1 MTGAA
6 RGADYLAPIPT
17 NQSLN
22 LNRIATHSKQPA
34 CCWGPFA
41 GKQLKST
48 RSQPMLNR
56 IQQILNLESLR
67 GHITS
72 PLDTRDTLAGE
83 TQLNEQTKKI
93 IEIPNGKAVRSLDYS
108 EDLNDPQVYISGYGP
123 WRLSYL
129 KKDIQ
134 KDLNSLAQMVG
145 TRPASQLLQIMSDV
159 EGKKSSN
166 LYVAFKLLALA
177 EVEEFLSKP
186 TTKRRLTQ
194 MKTK

>member
-1 MTGAA
+1 
-6 RGADYLAPIPT
+6 
-17 NQSLN
+17 
-22 LNRIATHSKQPA
+22 
-34 CCWGPFA
+34 
-41 GKQLKST
+41 
-48 RSQPMLNR
+48 MLER
-56 IQQILNLESLR
+56 IQRILNLESLR
-67 GHITS
+67 DTKTG
-72 PLDTRDTLAGE
+72 PLDTPAVEPADTN
-83 TQLNEQTKKI
+83 QLNEQSKKI

-177 EVEEFLSKP
+177 EVEEFLAKP

>member
-6 RGADYLAPIPT
+6 RGADYLVPIPT

-22 LNRIATHSKQPA
+22 LNRIATHLKQPA

-41 GKQLKST
+41 GKQPKST
-48 RSQPMLNR
+48 LSQPMLNR

-67 GHITS
+67 GHT
-72 PLDTRDTLAGE
+72 TRDILAGE

-93 IEIPNGKAVRSLDYS
+93 LEIPNGKAVRSLDYS

-177 EVEEFLSKP
+177 EVEEFLAKP

>member
-1 MTGAA
+1 
-6 RGADYLAPIPT
+6 
-17 NQSLN
+17 
-22 LNRIATHSKQPA
+22 
-34 CCWGPFA
+34 
-41 GKQLKST
+41 
-48 RSQPMLNR
+48 MLNR

-67 GHITS
+67 SHTTS

>member
-1 MTGAA
+1 MLLGAIC
-6 RGADYLAPIPT
+6 RQTTEVNP
-17 NQSLN
+17 
-22 LNRIATHSKQPA
+22 
-34 CCWGPFA
+34 
-41 GKQLKST
+41 KST

-67 GHITS
+67 GHTTS
-72 PLDTRDTLAGE
+72 PLDTRDILAGE

-93 IEIPNGKAVRSLDYS
+93 LEIPNGKAVRSLDYS

>member
-22 LNRIATHSKQPA
+22 LNRNATHLNSQRA
-34 CCWGPFA
+34 A
-41 GKQLKST
+41 GDHLQANN

-72 PLDTRDTLAGE
+72 PLDTRDILAGE